1 MSTGSGDTPDSVREA
16 GTAADGGDAVAGR
29 EGAGDSHG
37 AAGSDLEPDG
47 VPSGPK
53 QEGPPSGPD
62 PASPPATDPPPSGD
76 AASDEEH
83 VDQEMSLL
91 DHLGEL
97 RTRILHCV
105 IAAAVGFLAC
115 YAVAE
120 DMLRIFLKPLLSV
133 LPPKSTLIATTLPE
147 KFFTVLKMAFLG
159 GFLVASPYIFYQIW
173 RFIAPGLYKEERRAL
188 VPVAIATA
196 FFFTGGGVF
205 GYFMVFPFAFSFFV
219 NYVGELITIMP
230 TISSYFS
237 FAVMM
242 LVAFGVVF
250 ELPVVLYFLAR
261 IGLVTA
267 AGLRR
272 NRRWA
277 ILGAFILGA
286 LLTPADPI
294 SQCLMAGPLIV
305 LYEVGIVA
313 AALFGKKKPPNPET
327 SAPGTSASDTAASE

>member
-1 MSTGSGDTPDSVREA
+1 MNRDSGDSPDRVREA
-16 GTAADGGDAVAGR
+16 GTAADDESAVAGR
-29 EGAGDSHG
+29 TGAGDSHDV
-37 AAGSDLEPDG
+37 AGSGLEPDG
-47 VPSGPK
+47 TPTGPEPDGTPSGP
-53 QEGPPSGPD
+53 E
-62 PASPPATDPPPSGD
+62 PAAPPAADPPPAGD
-76 AASDEEH
+76 AASDDEH
-83 VDQEMSLL
+83 ADQEMSLL

-97 RTRILHCV
+97 RTRVLHCV

-120 DMLRIFLKPLLSV
+120 DMLRIFLKPLLEV
-133 LPPKSTLIATTLPE
+133 LPPQSTLIATTLPE

-159 GFLVASPYIFYQIW
+159 GFLAASPYIFYQIW

-196 FFFTGGGVF
+196 FFFTGGGLF
-205 GYFMVFPFAFSFFV
+205 GYFAVFPFAFSFFV
-219 NYVGELITIMP
+219 NYAGELITIMP

-237 FAVMM
+237 FAVML

-250 ELPVVLYFLAR
+250 ELPVVLYFLAH

-272 NRRWA
+272 SRRWA

-286 LLTPADPI
+286 ILTPADPI

-305 LYEVGIVA
+305 LYEVGILA
-313 AALFGKKKPPNPET
+313 AALFGKKKTTPQESPPP
-327 SAPGTSASDTAASE
+327 A

>member
-1 MSTGSGDTPDSVREA
+1 
-16 GTAADGGDAVAGR
+16 
-29 EGAGDSHG
+29 
-37 AAGSDLEPDG
+37 
-47 VPSGPK
+47 
-53 QEGPPSGPD
+53 
-62 PASPPATDPPPSGD
+62 
-76 AASDEEH
+76 
-83 VDQEMSLL
+83 
-91 DHLGEL
+91 
-97 RTRILHCV
+97 
-105 IAAAVGFLAC
+105 
-115 YAVAE
+115 
-120 DMLRIFLKPLLSV
+120 MLRIFLKPLLTV

-147 KFFTVLKMAFLG
+147 KFFTVLKMSFLG
-159 GFLVASPYIFYQIW
+159 GFLVASPYIFYQVW
-173 RFIAPGLYKEERRAL
+173 RFIAPGLYKEEREAL
-188 VPVAIATA
+188 IPVSIATA

-205 GYFMVFPFAFSFFV
+205 GYFVVFPFAFSFFV
-219 NYVGELITIMP
+219 NYAGDLITIMP

-237 FAVMM
+237 FAVML

-286 LLTPADPI
+286 ILTPADPI

-313 AALFGKKKPPNPET
+313 AALFGKKKPP
-327 SAPGTSASDTAASE
+327 AQASDATG

>member
-1 MSTGSGDTPDSVREA
+1 MSQDSGDSPDQDREA
-16 GTAADGGDAVAGR
+16 GTSAAGDGEAGGRAAVPPVDPAAEPPDGPPDGPSSEAVPGDPPGIPSDAAADATA
-29 EGAGDSHG
+29 
-37 AAGSDLEPDG
+37 
-47 VPSGPK
+47 
-53 QEGPPSGPD
+53 QD
-62 PASPPATDPPPSGD
+62 P
-76 AASDEEH
+76 AASDHQEDA
-83 VDQEMSLL
+83 DQEMSLL

-97 RTRILHCV
+97 RTRLVHCV
-105 IAAAVGFLAC
+105 VAAGAGFLAC

-120 DMLRIFLKPLLSV
+120 DMLRIFLKPLVTV

-159 GFLVASPYIFYQIW
+159 GFLLASPYIFYQVW
-173 RFIAPGLYKEERRAL
+173 RFIAPGLYREERQAL
-188 VPVAIATA
+188 VPVSIATA

-205 GYFMVFPFAFSFFV
+205 GYFVVFPYAFSFFV
-219 NYVGELITIMP
+219 NYAGDLITIMP
-230 TISSYFS
+230 TISSYYS
-237 FAVMM
+237 FAVML

-313 AALFGKKKPPNPET
+313 AALFGKKKPPTP
-327 SAPGTSASDTAASE
+327 AADATG

>member
-1 MSTGSGDTPDSVREA
+1 
-16 GTAADGGDAVAGR
+16 
-29 EGAGDSHG
+29 
-37 AAGSDLEPDG
+37 
-47 VPSGPK
+47 
-53 QEGPPSGPD
+53 
-62 PASPPATDPPPSGD
+62 
-76 AASDEEH
+76 
-83 VDQEMSLL
+83 MSLL

-97 RTRILHCV
+97 RTRIMHCV

-120 DMLRIFLKPLLSV
+120 DMLRLFLKPLVNV

-205 GYFMVFPFAFSFFV
+205 GYFVVFPFAFSFFV
-219 NYVGELITIMP
+219 NYAGELITIMP

-237 FAVMM
+237 FAVML

-261 IGLVTA
+261 IGLITA

-313 AALFGKKKPPNPET
+313 AALFGKKKPSAPET
-327 SAPGTSASDTAASE
+327 PAPETPASETPASE

>member
-1 MSTGSGDTPDSVREA
+1 MSPAPGPDQNGDRDA
-16 GTAADGGDAVAGR
+16 GTQAGPTGDARPTASPSDTGNPSDAPG
-29 EGAGDSHG
+29 ESASSPAGDVASL
-37 AAGSDLEPDG
+37 ASPDDA
-47 VPSGPK
+47 SG
-53 QEGPPSGPD
+53 
-62 PASPPATDPPPSGD
+62 ASPP
-76 AASDEEH
+76 DEDETGH
-83 VDQEMSLL
+83 EMSLL
-91 DHLGEL
+91 EHLGEL
-97 RTRILHCV
+97 RSRVLRCA
-105 IAAAVGFLAC
+105 IAAGIGFLAC

-120 DMLRIFLKPLLSV
+120 DMLRIFLRPLLEV

-173 RFIAPGLYKEERRAL
+173 RFIAPGLYKEERQAL
-188 VPVAIATA
+188 VPVALATA

-205 GYFMVFPFAFSFFV
+205 GYFVVFPFAFAFFV
-219 NYVGELITIMP
+219 NYAGELITIMP
-230 TISSYFS
+230 TVSNYFS
-237 FAVMM
+237 FAVM
-242 LVAFGVVF
+242 LLIAFGVVF

-267 AGLRR
+267 RGLRK

-313 AALFGKKKPPNPET
+313 AALFGKKVTPPQASPDGMAG
-327 SAPGTSASDTAASE
+327 APSGENSSSGKLP

>member
-1 MSTGSGDTPDSVREA
+1 VSTGSGDNPDGVREA

-29 EGAGDSHG
+29 EGAGESHG
-37 AAGSDLEPDG
+37 AGASGLEPD
-47 VPSGPK
+47 
-53 QEGPPSGPD
+53 GPPSGPEQD
-62 PASPPATDPPPSGD
+62 GGPATDPPPSGD

-97 RTRILHCV
+97 RTRIMHCV

-120 DMLRIFLKPLLSV
+120 DMLRIFLKPLLNV

-205 GYFMVFPFAFSFFV
+205 GYFVVFPFAFSFFV
-219 NYVGELITIMP
+219 NYAGELITIMP

-237 FAVMM
+237 FAVML

-261 IGLVTA
+261 IGLITA

-313 AALFGKKKPPNPET
+313 AALFGKKKPPPPET
-327 SAPGTSASDTAASE
+327 ASPETSASDTAASE